1 MIEQIRAALADVLQD
16 YRDTRTRYCQ
26 VEVRELDGERCVVV
40 GAVLDGETL
49 TAVTHHLVT
58 QFPTI
63 TVDTTGV
70 QTVRQ
75 AKPKLLTVSTNVAG
89 VHRQPSRM
97 TERVSEVL
105 NGVVLEQLLE
115 QDGWVFVRQMDGYLG
130 WVYRHYVTESPPPP
144 PTHIVV
150 EPVSLLRAE
159 PADAAKLVS
168 RVMVGTKVSVTAVSD
183 SWAHLVLAGE
193 RDGWVHAAH
202 LRSLDARPQDENG
215 RRRQMVAD
223 AAPFVGVQYLWGGCT
238 EQGIDCSGLAQ
249 VLHRMVGVDILRDAD
264 MQLDAGTPV
273 EPPFQPGDLL
283 FFGSD
288 KGHRAITHVAVS
300 LGGWKVI
307 HSSGP
312 RNGVYEDDVQAVS
325 WLRDSFVGAC
335 TYIGETEKNAK
346 N

>member
-1 MIEQIRAALADVLQD
+1 MIEQIRAALAEILQA
-16 YRDTRTRYCQ
+16 YRDTRTRFCQ
-26 VEVRELDGERCVVV
+26 VEVRELAGGQCVLT
-40 GAVLDGETL
+40 GTVLDEATL
-49 TAVTHHLVT
+49 TAVTHALST
-58 QFPTI
+58 QFPT
-63 TVDTTGV
+63 TTFDAANV
-70 QTVRQ
+70 QVLRQ
-75 AKPKLLTVSTNVAG
+75 AKPKLLTVSTNLAG
-89 VHRQPSRM
+89 VHRQPSRIS
-97 TERVSEVL
+97 ERVSEVL
-105 NGVVLEQLLE
+105 NGVVVEQLME
-115 QDGWVFVRQMDGYLG
+115 QNGWVFVRQMDGYLG
-130 WVYRHYVTESPPPP
+130 WLYRRYLNESPPPP
-144 PTHIVV
+144 PTHIVI

-159 PADAAKLVS
+159 PRAEAKLVS
-168 RVMVGTKVSVTAVSD
+168 RVMVGTKVMVSQISN

-193 RDGWVHAAH
+193 RDGWVPTAH
-202 LRSLDARPQDENG
+202 LRPLDALPQDENG
-215 RRRQMVAD
+215 RRQQIAAD
-223 AAPFVGVQYLWGGCT
+223 AEPFIGVQYLWGGCT

-288 KGHRAITHVAVS
+288 RGHRAITHVAIS
-300 LGGWKVI
+300 LGGWQVI

-335 TYIGETEKNAK
+335 TYLGQTAK